1 MKREFLCPLCF
12 NKSPVEEIIK
22 HCPLEGSAHNGPIHL
37 SFLQKYFG
45 KAIVELTCDACEEG
59 KDGASKKKTLVDGII
74 CPICLQKNDAADAR
88 QLDACLLPIDLV
100 ECAPSYIAVIGL
112 RNSGKS
118 HYIAS
123 LIQSLYE
130 IAGDIHWEFACPDEK
145 TTKNYYDRYTSYLCN
160 NLKVLPST
168 RKYEEQDIYGKRPLI
183 YTLEFKPPH
192 KRRKFTCF
200 FYDAAGEDLEESD
213 ASLLRE
219 TLRYLQQ
226 ASGVILLV
234 DPMQLPGIC
243 SSETM
248 EDYFKQYKIE
258 KRHSACSTAELLRK
272 IHQILP
278 RKRSN
283 GKSRIPV
290 ALAFSKVDALRP
302 LFGKDSSVF
311 LNSSYEDK
319 TVAHQVNMNNLS
331 LIDEEMREW
340 LQEYQGKDDVL
351 GTAEECFDN
360 LACFGVSALGNGV
373 LSSSNL
379 GHLNSPPIPYNCLDP
394 MLCPSWPRRDR
405 RSTPPRRGRA
415 VRP

>member
-12 NKSPVEEIIK
+12 NKSPLEEIIK

-37 SFLQKYFG
+37 SFFQKVFG
-45 KAIVELTCDACEEG
+45 TSIDELFCDACQEG
-59 KDGASKKKTLVDGII
+59 RDGSTARKTLVDGII
-74 CPICLQKNDAADAR
+74 CPICLQKSEAS
-88 QLDACLLPIDLV
+88 QLDAYLLPIDLV
-100 ECAPSYIAVIGL
+100 ECTPSYIAVIGL

-130 IAGDIHWEFACPDEK
+130 IAGDIHWEFACPDER
-145 TTKNYYDRYTSYLCN
+145 TTKDYYNRYTSPLCN
-160 NLKVLPST
+160 NLEVLPST

-183 YTLEFKPPH
+183 YTLELKPPH
-192 KRRKFTCF
+192 KKRKFTCF

-213 ASLLRE
+213 VSLLRE

-234 DPMQLPGIC
+234 DPMQLPGVC
-243 SSETM
+243 SSEAM

-272 IHQILP
+272 VHQILP
-278 RKRSN
+278 RKRGN
-283 GKSRIPV
+283 GKSRVPV
-290 ALAFSKVDALRP
+290 ALAFSKVDALRT

-311 LNSSYEDK
+311 LNASYDDK
-319 TVAHQVNMNNLS
+319 TIGHLVNIGNLS

-340 LQEYQGKDDVL
+340 LKEYQGEDDVL

-373 LSSSNL
+373 LSANSP
-379 GHLNSPPIPYNCLDP
+379 GHLNSPPQPYNCLDP
-394 MLCPSWPRRDR
+394 MLWILWQN
-405 RSTPPRRGRA
+405 GFLKGK
-415 VRP
+415 